1 MFKRLHHVGIAVP
14 SLDEGAATWGPAG
27 LGLLEDG
34 REDVASAGTRVS
46 MFPVGE
52 SRIEL
57 LEAMGENTP
66 VGKFL
71 AKRGPG
77 IHHLCFEVDNIEAE
91 ITRIAATGM
100 RLLGDPPNA
109 GAHGSLVAF
118 IHPADT
124 GGVLVELNQFAD
136 PQDDEQPTP

>member
-14 SLDEGAATWGPAG
+14 DLDTGAKAWGPEGIG
-27 LGLLEDG
+27 LVEEG
-34 REDVASAGTRVS
+34 REDVDSAGTRVA
-46 MFPVGE
+46 MYPVGE

-57 LEAMGENTP
+57 LEAIGKNTP
-66 VGKFL
+66 VAKFL

-77 IHHLCFEVDNIEAE
+77 IHHLCFEVDDIEAE
-91 ITRIAATGM
+91 IERIGAAGM
-100 RLLGDPPNA
+100 RLLGDPPSP

-124 GGVLVELNQFAD
+124 GGVLVELNQFS
-136 PQDDEQPTP
+136 QHEE

>member
-1 MFKRLHHVGIAVP
+1 MFKRLHHVGIAVT
-14 SLDEGAATWGPAG
+14 SLDAGGKAWGPGG
-27 LGLLEDG
+27 LGLVEEG
-34 REDVASAGTRVS
+34 REDVVSAATRVA

-52 SRIEL
+52 SRVEL
-57 LEAMGENTP
+57 LEAMGEDTP
-66 VGKFL
+66 VGRFL

-77 IHHLCFEVDNIEAE
+77 IHHLCFEVDDIEAE
-91 ITRIAATGM
+91 IARISAAGM
-100 RLLGDPPNA
+100 RVLGDAPSP

-136 PQDDEQPTP
+136 SPRDG

>member
-14 SLDEGAATWGPAG
+14 SLDEGADTWGPGG
-27 LGLLEDG
+27 LGLIEEA
-34 REDVASAGTRVS
+34 REDVVSAGTRVA

-52 SRIEL
+52 SRVEL
-57 LEAMGENTP
+57 LEAMGEDTA

-77 IHHLCFEVDNIEAE
+77 IHHLCFEVDDIEAE
-91 ITRIAATGM
+91 IERIAATGL
-100 RLLGDPPNA
+100 RLLGDPPSP

-118 IHPADT
+118 IHPSDT
-124 GGVLVELNQFAD
+124 GGVLIELNQFAT
-136 PQDDEQPTP
+136 TPDHE